1 MRFSSRKVVAPRIV
15 QEDRAV
21 WPYWLIVMLLAAAV
35 AGWFAYDYGR
45 KTAGLDTSS
54 FEKQEDTLRQDLAG
68 MKFRLDAL
76 RLQAASCQRDAQIDR
91 EAVEQAKKE
100 LQAIQQEKADL
111 RREVDLLNGLLSD
124 KSLKAV
130 LELEKLSIK
139 ALDKEQKY
147 RLTFTL
153 VHLSKVG
160 GKVEGFASLEISG
173 KKAGEE
179 LTLKLR
185 DIVQPANT
193 KLKLG
198 FKNFQK
204 IEVDVKL
211 PEAFEPESIR
221 IFTDTDGKNLETFEQ
236 TVPWLVE

>member
-15 QEDRAV
+15 QEERPV
-21 WPYWLIVMLLAAAV
+21 WPYWLIMMILAAAV

-45 KTAGLDTSS
+45 KTAGLDVSS

-68 MKFRLDAL
+68 MKFRLEAL
-76 RLQAASCQRDAQIDR
+76 RLKAASCQRDAQIDR
-91 EAVEQAKKE
+91 EAVERAKQE
-100 LQAIQQEKADL
+100 LQAIQREKAEL
-111 RREVDLLNGLLSD
+111 QREVDLLNGLLSD

-130 LELEKLSIK
+130 LQLEKLLIK
-139 ALDKEQKY
+139 ATGKEQAY

-160 GKVEGFASLEISG
+160 GKVEGFANLDISG
-173 KKAGEE
+173 KKAGKDQ
-179 LTLKLR
+179 TLQLQ
-185 DIVQPANT
+185 DIVQPADT

-221 IFTDTDGKNLETFEQ
+221 IFTDTASKNLEAFEQ

>member
-160 GKVEGFASLEISG
+160 GKVEGFASLEIYG